1 MNDVVRAILAFI
13 GITIIALALSAN
25 KDGARL
31 VQGGIVIA
39 ILVVVLRNSTTIQ
52 SSLSDLQRAITT
64 TPKTTGSAGGN

>member
-39 ILVVVLRNSTTIQ
+39 ILVVVLRNSTAIQ

>member
-13 GITIIALALSAN
+13 GITIIALAFSAN

-52 SSLSDLQRAITT
+52 SSLSDLQRAVTT
-64 TPKTTGSAGGN
+64 TPKATGSSGGN